1 MTKETVST
9 TMTFSV
15 ADLCDLCLV
24 PRCQGRRCLVR

>member
-9 TMTFSV
+9 IMTVSE
-15 ADLCDLCLV
+15 ADLGDLCLV